1 MPDVDVEW
9 GSFKILV
16 NGAEIAGGMGPYEF
30 CKREAAHYA
39 LVYSKD
45 GDVKVRLRR
54 LGKRTVNASP
64 RRSGGGSS
72 A

>member
-1 MPDVDVEW
+1 MSKQKPSREIEW
-9 GSFKILV
+9 GTFKVLV
-16 NGAEIAGGMGPYEF
+16 DGMERAGGMGPYEF

-54 LGKRTVNASP
+54 LGKKTVNASP
-64 RRSGGGSS
+64 RRRR
-72 A
+72 